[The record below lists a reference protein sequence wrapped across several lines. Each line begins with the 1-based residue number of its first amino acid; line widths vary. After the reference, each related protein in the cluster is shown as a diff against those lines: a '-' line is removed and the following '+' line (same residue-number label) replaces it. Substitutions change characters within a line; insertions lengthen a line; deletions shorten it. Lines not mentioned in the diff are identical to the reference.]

1 MLMIRAED
9 DDPDVSAAVAAN
21 ENTTFDTLRILI
33 EDKIRYVS
41 FAARRNM
48 YKFPDVADA
57 DITMV
62 ASIKIKKEVVL
73 NELPPF
79 FRIYQFYNEEC

>member
-1 MLMIRAED
+1 MMMIRAED
-9 DDPDVSAAVAAN
+9 DDPDVREAVAAN

-48 YKFPDVADA
+48 YKFPEVADA

-79 FRIYQFYNEEC
+79 FCIYD